1 MPGRIGPS
9 TTEFSARELRDAF
22 GCFATGV
29 TVVTALGDDGA
40 PVGLTANSFTSVSLE
55 PPLVLF
61 CLDRRSTSLPVL
73 ERAERFAVNVLHAG
87 QEAVSARFS
96 RREPDRFAG
105 TAWRPGTTGV
115 PVLEDAAAHFECR
128 RESVLDGG
136 DHRIFIGRVEAVAC
150 EGSYDPLV
158 FFQGRYRSV
167 HVPE

>member
-1 MPGRIGPS
+1 MPGPEGPS
-9 TTEFSARELRDAF
+9 EFTPRQLRDAF

-29 TVVTALGDDGA
+29 TVVTTLGDDGR
-40 PVGLTANSFTSVSLE
+40 PVGLTANSFTSVSLD

-61 CLDRRSTSLPVL
+61 CLDRRSTSLAAF
-73 ERAERFAVNVLHAG
+73 EAAERFAVNVLHAG

-105 TAWRPGTTGV
+105 TAWRAGLAGV
-115 PVLEDAAAHFECR
+115 PLLEDAAAVFECA
-128 RESVLDGG
+128 RETVLDGG
-136 DHRIFIGRVEAVAC
+136 DHRIFIGRVEAIAC
-150 EGSYDPLV
+150 DGSYDPLI

>member
-1 MPGRIGPS
+1 MPGPDPLPTGDF
-9 TTEFSARELRDAF
+9 TARQLRDAF

-29 TVVTALGDDGA
+29 TVVTTLDEGGA

-61 CLDRRSTSLPVL
+61 CLDRRSTRLPAF
-73 ERAERFAVNVLHAG
+73 ERAEVFAVNVLHAG
-87 QEAVSARFS
+87 QEGLSARFS
-96 RREPDRFAG
+96 RREPDRFAE
-105 TAWRPGTTGV
+105 TAWTRGRSGV
-115 PVLEDAAAHFECR
+115 PVLRDVMAVFECR
-128 RESVLDGG
+128 RHAVHDGG
-136 DHRIFIGRVEAVAC
+136 DHRVFLGGVDAVAW

>member
-1 MPGRIGPS
+1 MPGTDGLP
-9 TTEFSARELRDAF
+9 ARDFTARQLRDAF

-29 TVVTALGDDGA
+29 TVVTTLGEDGS

-61 CLDRRSTSLPVL
+61 CLDRRSASLPAF
-73 ERAERFAVNVLHAG
+73 ERADTFAVNVLHAG
-87 QEAVSARFS
+87 QEALSARFA
-96 RREPDRFAG
+96 RRDPGRFAEAAW
-105 TAWRPGTTGV
+105 TAGITGAPLLRDV
-115 PVLEDAAAHFECR
+115 TAVFECR
-128 RESVLDGG
+128 RHAVHDGG
-136 DHRIFIGRVEAVAC
+136 DHRIFVGRVEAVSW